1 MATTAA
7 ASRPSAATRTRSR
20 VTVGRVLFYIGVIL
34 IVLFCLAP
42 LLWVFDESI
51 KPTAEL
57 SSAPPT
63 FIPSSI
69 SFQSYANAFVDH
81 PTFAGNI
88 KNSVI
93 ISVSA
98 TVIALVFG
106 ASAAYAIARLKFRGR
121 VFFLSL
127 FLLLNLFPQ
136 IALLGALY
144 VFFYQ
149 IHWIDTYQ
157 ALIVPNVVFTLP
169 LTIWIL
175 VTFFR
180 ELPRELEESAKVDG
194 AGIIRTFF
202 SVVLPLAAP
211 GVFTTAILAFIA
223 AWSDFFWAVSFTT
236 KNDVQPVT
244 VGLVNFSGGASFNIP
259 WGEIAAGA
267 IIVTV
272 PLIVVVLIL
281 QRRIV
286 AGLTAGAVKG

>member
-1 MATTAA
+1 M
-7 ASRPSAATRTRSR
+7 
-20 VTVGRVLFYIGVIL
+20 
-34 IVLFCLAP
+34 LFCIAP

-51 KPTAEL
+51 KPPSEL
-57 SSAPPT
+57 STTPPT
-63 FIPSSI
+63 FLPSSV
-69 SFQSYANAFVDH
+69 SFTNYAGAFTDH

-88 KNSVI
+88 KNSII

-106 ASAAYAIARLKFRGR
+106 SSAGYAIARLKFRGR
-121 VFFLSL
+121 TIFLSL
-127 FLLLNLFPQ
+127 FLLINLFPQ

-169 LTIWIL
+169 LTVWIL
-175 VTFFR
+175 TTFFR

-194 AGIIRTFF
+194 AGVIRTFF

-244 VGLVNFSGGASFNIP
+244 VGLVNFSGGASFNVP

-272 PLIVVVLIL
+272 PLILVVLIL

>member
-1 MATTAA
+1 MATAA
-7 ASRPSAATRTRSR
+7 ASSRSSAATRTRSR

-51 KPTAEL
+51 KPTSEL

-69 SFQSYANAFVDH
+69 SFQSYANAFTDH

-98 TVIALVFG
+98 TIIALVFG

-157 ALIVPNVVFTLP
+157 GLIVPNVVFTLP
-169 LTIWIL
+169 LTVWIL

-194 AGIIRTFF
+194 AGVIRTFF